1 MTIDQAITE
10 GTRRLPGEDDGEK
23 RRTARLLLSHI
34 LGIDHAGLL
43 VRSKDPIQE
52 EQISQYFE
60 LVSRR
65 ISGEPVQ
72 YIVGHQEFF
81 GFDFLVNPAVLI
93 PRPETEFLVERILK
107 LARVAAPSNQYIGS
121 TGSGAQDVAAEYIR
135 QSIKDTNTLRCTGS
149 TQDACAP
156 SYTESTG
163 DACAPRIIVDVGTG
177 SGCIAVALAKMLP
190 Y

>member
-10 GTRRLPGEDDGEK
+10 GARRLPGVDDGEK

-34 LGIDHAGLL
+34 LRIDHAGLL

-65 ISGEPVQ
+65 VSGEPVQ

-107 LARVAAPSNQYIGS
+107 LAVVAAPSDRYIGLHGSVTGDHAGKYTGQS
-121 TGSGAQDVAAEYIR
+121 T
-135 QSIKDTNTLRCTGS
+135 KDTKG
-149 TQDACAP
+149 
-156 SYTESTG
+156 
-163 DACAPRIIVDVGTG
+163 
-177 SGCIAVALAKMLP
+177 LP
-190 Y
+190 GRRVEP